1 MEHRLTGFRSAA
13 KVHRDIRNEL
23 QSYIKPGRKLIDI
36 CEFIESRIRKGLKGE
51 VNDGIAF
58 PVGVSMNHIAAH
70 WTPYTRDDP
79 TILGADDVLKVDYGT
94 HVDGNIIDSAFTYA
108 YDTEKYQPLI
118 DASKEAVDAILNN
131 IGVDSRIGELG
142 GIAEEVVASYEILLG
157 NRILPLKPINNI
169 AGHSINQWQIHGGK
183 YIQGIR
189 NNSTT
194 LIEDN
199 DILAIEIYVTTGCG
213 MTIPEGPPS
222 HFMVA
227 DGIDN
232 EYSRQFRTLPFCQR
246 YISDDGNDGLTGLI
260 SFPPLVE
267 PLEHSYISQT
277 EHTIHITENGNEIF
291 S

>member
-13 KVHRDIRNEL
+13 KVHRDIRHEL

-70 WTPYTRDDP
+70 WTPYTNNDM
-79 TILGADDVLKVDYGT
+79 TVLGADDVLKVDYGT

-108 YDTEKYQPLI
+108 YDTGKYQPLI
-118 DASKEAVDAILNN
+118 EASKEAVDAILNN

-142 GIAEEVVASYEILLG
+142 GLAEEVVSSYEILLD

-194 LIEDN
+194 FIEEN
-199 DILAIEIYVTTGCG
+199 DVLAIEIYVTTGCG
-213 MTIPEGPPS
+213 TTIPEGPPS
-222 HFMVA
+222 HFMVPK
-227 DGIDN
+227 GVDN
-232 EYSRQFRTLPFCQR
+232 KYSRKFRTLPFCQR
-246 YISDDGNDGLTGLI
+246 YTDPADPADLEGLI

-277 EHTIHITENGNEIF
+277 EHTIHINETVNEIF

>member
-1 MEHRLTGFRSAA
+1 MEHRLTRFRSAA
-13 KVHRDIRNEL
+13 KVHRDIRYEL

-36 CEFIESRIRKGLKGE
+36 CEFIESRIRKGLRGE

-70 WTPYTRDDP
+70 WTPYTSND
-79 TILGADDVLKVDYGT
+79 TTVLGTDDVLKVDYGT

-108 YDTEKYQPLI
+108 YDTGKYQPLI

-142 GIAEEVVASYEILLG
+142 GLAEEVVSSYEIILG
-157 NRILPLKPINNI
+157 NRLLPLKPINNI
-169 AGHSINQWQIHGGK
+169 AGHSINQWKIHGGK

-194 LIEDN
+194 FIEDN
-199 DILAIEIYVTTGCG
+199 DVLAIEIYVTTGCG
-213 MTIPEGPPS
+213 MTIPEGSPS

-227 DGIDN
+227 DGVDN
-232 EYSRQFRTLPFCQR
+232 EYSRKFRTLPFCQR
-246 YISDDGNDGLTGLI
+246 YVDGHLDSHDDLI

-277 EHTIHITENGNEIF
+277 EHTIHINETGNEIF